1 VNKIFASTSTL
12 LILTALCAAAQTTP
26 PQQTAS
32 PQRIA
37 VIDMQSALISTKD
50 GQKAVADL
58 RAKYSPKDQEL
69 QKRQQQMAAK
79 QEEYRK
85 TQNTISEEAK
95 ARLERD
101 IETLDRGLQRDVAD
115 AKQDMDQDQQRLLQ
129 DLGGK
134 LMQVLTKYAT
144 DNKIT
149 MVFDVSGQPNNLLF
163 ASNTIDITRDII
175 ALYDKSASG
184 PAATPPTSSTTPST
198 TSAPFTG
205 TPAAPAARPAATP
218 SSSSP
223 AVRRPATAPAPGSK

>member
-1 VNKIFASTSTL
+1 MNKIFASASTL

-26 PQQTAS
+26 PQQTAA

-175 ALYDKSASG
+175 ALYDKSAPGS
-184 PAATPPTSSTTPST
+184 AATPPTSSTTPST
-198 TSAPFTG
+198 TSTPFTS
-205 TPAAPAARPAATP
+205 TPAPPVARPAPTP